1 MDECDDC
8 HNMAGDIDDNMENDI
23 LDIVQIV
30 NMILS
35 GGMNSLGFN
44 DCELSDGDIDGNG
57 TINIL
62 DVILVINLVLG

>member
-1 MDECDDC
+1 
-8 HNMAGDIDDNMENDI
+8 
-23 LDIVQIV
+23 
-30 NMILS
+30 MILS

-57 TINIL
+57 VINIL